1 MDFRRLKYFVT
12 VAEELNIGRAA
23 QRLHISQP
31 PLTRQIH
38 LLEEDMGVEL
48 FVRSSRGVELT
59 QAGELFLEDARN
71 IQTILAQAHEKAQK
85 AAANLKTIAAA
96 IDCGLV
102 VSSAALSKQIAQ
114 IVDAGE
120 AAIDRTGKV
129 HAVSAAVCEAL
140 DGAPGGA
147 TAW

>member
-1 MDFRRLKYFVT
+1 MIKIAA
-12 VAEELNIGRAA
+12 VAVALTLAA
-23 QRLHISQP
+23 CAQ
-31 PLTRQIH
+31 
-38 LLEEDMGVEL
+38 
-48 FVRSSRGVELT
+48 T
-59 QAGELFLEDARN
+59 QQAADW
-71 IQTILAQAHEKAQK
+71 LASDKAQK

-129 HAVSAAVCEAL
+129 HAVSAAVCEVL